1 MRGRIGVPLI
11 TGLLLCAASLCAVDA
26 DRVSAK
32 RVAAQ
37 AEGASNRVTI
47 QMRALVPGA
56 SGTLLLRVGSRQVR
70 LSVHGLARAE
80 TIDPRAH
87 AFLVWAVASDGRIVK
102 LGELRINADGGS
114 LTFNA
119 PLALEP
125 YSVIVTAEAN
135 ALAVKPSGVPVLS
148 TRAREVFTPQPAR
161 ANDEARQGH
170 ERSASDVRTAS
181 ANIAASDFYSVVDA
195 SLGNGRTLFL
205 KGAPRWPHARGW
217 ARVGVVNGTAFVR
230 ARLMNLPKP
239 SALGAA
245 EYVLW
250 ARLRDGRSI
259 YMGSLP
265 TRGLNGSDIYVRV
278 NNASFDRFTLFVTA
292 ETVRPALFPSTR
304 RVLIPRERARR
315 RMKRRLRTL

>member
-11 TGLLLCAASLCAVDA
+11 AGLLLYAASLCAVDA

-37 AEGASNRVTI
+37 GASSRVTI

-56 SGTLLLRVGSRQVR
+56 SGTLLLRAGSRQVR
-70 LSVHGLARAE
+70 LSAHGLARAE
-80 TIDPRAH
+80 TIDTRAH

-102 LGELRINADGGS
+102 LGELRMSADGGS

-119 PLALEP
+119 PVALEP

-135 ALAVKPSGVPVLS
+135 ALAMRPSGVPVLS

-161 ANDEARQGH
+161 ASSEARQGH
-170 ERSASDVRTAS
+170 ERSAGDVRAAS
-181 ANIAASDFYSVVDA
+181 TRVAASDFYSVVDA
-195 SLGNGRTLFL
+195 ALGNGRTIFL
-205 KGAPRWPHARGW
+205 KGAQRWPRARGF
-217 ARVGVVNGTAFVR
+217 ARVSIVNGTAFVR

-292 ETVRPALFPSTR
+292 ERVRPALFPSPR
-304 RVLIPRERARR
+304 RVLIPRQRARHKMSGR
-315 RMKRRLRTL
+315 RHAL